1 MTLVW
6 RRRSLVKGCR
16 EEPRLGRKV
25 MDQRGVLRKERE
37 RSRRG
42 CGEREGCKGCPGGRS
57 PPLLL
62 GKRVGPDNGP
72 EPITVQV

>member
-25 MDQRGVLRKERE
+25 MDQRGALRKEQE

-42 CGEREGCKGCPGGRS
+42 CREWERCKG
-57 PPLLL
+57 LLCIPTEFFSYYMNIL
-62 GKRVGPDNGP
+62 M
-72 EPITVQV
+72 TVWLNF

>member
-25 MDQRGVLRKERE
+25 MDQRGALRKEQE

-42 CGEREGCKGCPGGRS
+42 CREREWYKG
-57 PPLLL
+57 LLCIPTEFFSFYRNIL
-62 GKRVGPDNGP
+62 M
-72 EPITVQV
+72 TVWLNF